1 LPRRRRSWGWV
12 GAVIRGVNIMKDK
25 VTIIIAD
32 DHRIF
37 RKGLKSLL
45 SEKEQIQV
53 MAEADDGDEALEMA
67 RKYKPKIVI
76 MDIGMPKMDGIE
88 ATRQIR
94 ERLPET
100 EVIILSMHAK
110 KAYIDQVLQA
120 GAKGYVLKDSD
131 EENLI
136 AAINTVYNGGFYLD
150 SPIADQ
156 VLSDYFGGAAKRE
169 LKEQADPLSQRE
181 KEVLKLLAEG
191 HSNQEV
197 ADILCISRKTVENH
211 RAHIVRKTG
220 VQGQVGLT
228 KYAARIGLIDLD
240 LWD

>member
-1 LPRRRRSWGWV
+1 MRDTIT
-12 GAVIRGVNIMKDK
+12 VIL
-25 VTIIIAD
+25 AD

-37 RKGLKSLL
+37 RKGLKALL
-45 SEKEQIQV
+45 SDKAHIEV
-53 MAEADDGDEALEMA
+53 LAEADSGDEALKKA
-67 RKYKPKIVI
+67 VQYKPQLVI

-94 ERLPET
+94 ERLPKT
-100 EVIILSMHAK
+100 EVLILSMHAK
-110 KAYIDQVLQA
+110 KAYIDQVLKA

-136 AAINTVYNGGFYLD
+136 AAINTVHNGGYYLD

-156 VLSDYFGGAAKRE
+156 VLSGYFGGKTKRE
-169 LKEQADPLSQRE
+169 IQEQADPLSERE
-181 KEVLKLLAEG
+181 KEVLRLLAEG
-191 HSNQEV
+191 NSNQEV

-211 RAHIVRKTG
+211 RANIVRKTG

-240 LWD
+240 LWE

>member
-1 LPRRRRSWGWV
+1 
-12 GAVIRGVNIMKDK
+12 MKD
-25 VTIIIAD
+25 TIKIMLAD

-45 SEKEQIQV
+45 SEKANIEV
-53 MAEADDGDEALEMA
+53 VAEANNGDEALEKA
-67 RKYKPKIVI
+67 RKYRPKIVI

-94 ERLPET
+94 ERFPDT
-100 EVIILSMHAK
+100 EVVILSMHAK
-110 KAYIDQVLQA
+110 KAYIDQVLKA
-120 GAKGYVLKDSD
+120 GAKAYVLKDSD
-131 EENLI
+131 EDNLI
-136 AAINTVYNGGFYLD
+136 AAINTVHSGGYYLD

-156 VLSDYFGGAAKRE
+156 ILSDYFRGKTKRG
-169 LKEQADPLSQRE
+169 LKEQSDPLSERE
-181 KEVLKLLAEG
+181 KEVLRLLAQG
-191 HSNQEV
+191 QSNQEV

-211 RAHIVRKTG
+211 RAHIVSKTG

>member
-1 LPRRRRSWGWV
+1 MRDT
-12 GAVIRGVNIMKDK
+12 IK
-25 VTIIIAD
+25 VLLAD

-45 SEKEQIQV
+45 SEKAHIEV
-53 MAEADDGDEALEMA
+53 LAEANDGDEALDKA
-67 RKYKPKIVI
+67 VKHKPNIVI

-94 ERLPET
+94 ERVPTT
-100 EVIILSMHAK
+100 EVVILSMHAK
-110 KAYIDQVLQA
+110 KAYIDQVLKA

-131 EENLI
+131 EDNLI
-136 AAINTVYNGGFYLD
+136 AAINTVHNGGYYLD

-156 VLSDYFGGAAKRE
+156 VLSEYFGGKAKQE
-169 LKEQADPLSQRE
+169 LRGQSDALSARE
-181 KEVLKLLAEG
+181 KEVLRLLAEG

-211 RAHIVRKTG
+211 RANIVRKTG

-228 KYAARIGLIDLD
+228 ICCPYRTY
-240 LWD
+240 

>member
-1 LPRRRRSWGWV
+1 VKEKIKIVLV
-12 GAVIRGVNIMKDK
+12 
-25 VTIIIAD
+25 D

-45 SEKEQIQV
+45 SESANIEV
-53 MAEADDGDEALEMA
+53 LAEAEDGAQALEIV
-67 RKYKPKIVI
+67 REYSPHIVI

-88 ATRQIR
+88 ATRQLR
-94 ERLPET
+94 ERHPDI
-100 EVIILSMHAK
+100 EVIILSMYSK
-110 KAYIDQVLQA
+110 KAYIDQVLKM

-136 AAINTVYNGGFYLD
+136 AAINTVHSGGYYLD
-150 SPIADQ
+150 SPVADQ
-156 VLSDYFGGAAKRE
+156 VLSDYFKGRSKRE
-169 LKEQADPLSQRE
+169 VKEQSNPLSERE
-181 KEVLKLLAEG
+181 KEVLRLLAEG

-197 ADILCISRKTVENH
+197 ADILFISRKTVENH
-211 RAHIVRKTG
+211 RARIVHKTG

-240 LWD
+240 LWS

>member
-1 LPRRRRSWGWV
+1 MRDTIT
-12 GAVIRGVNIMKDK
+12 VIL
-25 VTIIIAD
+25 AD

-45 SEKEQIQV
+45 SEKAHIEV
-53 MAEADDGDEALEMA
+53 LAEADDGDEALKKA
-67 RKYKPKIVI
+67 IQYKPHLVI
-76 MDIGMPKMDGIE
+76 MDIRMPEMDGIE

-94 ERLPET
+94 ERVPDT
-100 EVIILSMHAK
+100 EVVILSMHAK
-110 KAYIDQVLQA
+110 KAYIDQVLKA

-131 EENLI
+131 EDNLI
-136 AAINTVYNGGFYLD
+136 AAINTVHNGGYYLD

-156 VLSDYFGGAAKRE
+156 VLSGYFGGKTKRE
-169 LKEQADPLSQRE
+169 LQEQADPLSERE
-181 KEVLKLLAEG
+181 KEVLRLLAEG

-211 RAHIVRKTG
+211 RANIVRKTG

-240 LWD
+240 LWE

>member
-1 LPRRRRSWGWV
+1 
-12 GAVIRGVNIMKDK
+12 MKDK
-25 VTIIIAD
+25 VSIIIAD

-169 LKEQADPLSQRE
+169 LKEQSDPLSERE

>member
-1 LPRRRRSWGWV
+1 MR
-12 GAVIRGVNIMKDK
+12 DK
-25 VTIIIAD
+25 IKIILAD

-45 SEKEQIQV
+45 SEKSNIEIL
-53 MAEADDGDEALEMA
+53 AEADDGAEALEKAM
-67 RKYKPKIVI
+67 KYRPKIVI

-94 ERLPET
+94 ERLPDT
-100 EVIILSMHAK
+100 EVVILSMHSK
-110 KAYIDQVLQA
+110 KAYIDQVLKA

-136 AAINTVYNGGFYLD
+136 AAINTVHNGGYYLD
-150 SPIADQ
+150 SLIADQ
-156 VLSDYFGGAAKRE
+156 ILSDYFGGKSKRE
-169 LKEQADPLSQRE
+169 LKKQSDPLSERE
-181 KEVLKLLAEG
+181 REVLRLLAQG

-211 RAHIVRKTG
+211 RANIVRKTG
-220 VQGQVGLT
+220 VQGLVGLT

-240 LWD
+240 MWD

>member
-1 LPRRRRSWGWV
+1 
-12 GAVIRGVNIMKDK
+12 
-25 VTIIIAD
+25 
-32 DHRIF
+32 
-37 RKGLKSLL
+37 
-45 SEKEQIQV
+45 
-53 MAEADDGDEALEMA
+53 
-67 RKYKPKIVI
+67 
-76 MDIGMPKMDGIE
+76 
-88 ATRQIR
+88 
-94 ERLPET
+94 
-100 EVIILSMHAK
+100 
-110 KAYIDQVLQA
+110 
-120 GAKGYVLKDSD
+120 
-131 EENLI
+131 
-136 AAINTVYNGGFYLD
+136 VYNGGFYLD

-169 LKEQADPLSQRE
+169 LKDQADPLSERE

>member
-1 LPRRRRSWGWV
+1 MREK
-12 GAVIRGVNIMKDK
+12 IRIVL
-25 VTIIIAD
+25 AD

-45 SEKEQIQV
+45 SEKEGIDV
-53 MAEADDGDEALEMA
+53 VAEADDGDEAVQMT
-67 RKYKPKIVI
+67 RKYKPGIVI
-76 MDIGMPKMDGIE
+76 MDIGMPRMDGME
-88 ATRQIR
+88 AARQIR
-94 ERLPET
+94 ERFPET

-110 KAYIDQVLQA
+110 KAYIDQVLKA

-131 EENLI
+131 EDNLI
-136 AAINTVYNGGFYLD
+136 AAINTVHNGGYYLD

-156 VLSDYFGGAAKRE
+156 VLSDYFKGKTKRA
-169 LKEQADPLSQRE
+169 LKEQSDPLSERE
-181 KEVLKLLAEG
+181 KEVLRLLAQG

-211 RAHIVRKTG
+211 RASIVRKTG
-220 VQGQVGLT
+220 IQGQVGLT

-240 LWD
+240 LWN

>member
-1 LPRRRRSWGWV
+1 MRDTIT
-12 GAVIRGVNIMKDK
+12 VIL
-25 VTIIIAD
+25 AD

-45 SEKEQIQV
+45 SENAHIEV
-53 MAEADDGDEALEMA
+53 LAEADDGDEALKKA
-67 RKYKPKIVI
+67 AQYKPHLVI

-94 ERLPET
+94 ERLPDT
-100 EVIILSMHAK
+100 EVVILSMHAK
-110 KAYIDQVLQA
+110 KAYIDQVLKA

-131 EENLI
+131 EDNLI
-136 AAINTVYNGGFYLD
+136 AAINTVHNGGYYLD

-156 VLSDYFGGAAKRE
+156 VLSGYFGGKTKRE
-169 LKEQADPLSQRE
+169 LQEQADPLSERE
-181 KEVLKLLAEG
+181 KEVLRLLAEG

-211 RAHIVRKTG
+211 RANIVRKTG

-240 LWD
+240 LWE

>member
-1 LPRRRRSWGWV
+1 
-12 GAVIRGVNIMKDK
+12 MKDK
-25 VTIIIAD
+25 ITIIIAD

-45 SEKEQIQV
+45 SEKDNINII
-53 MAEADDGDEALEMA
+53 AEADDGGQALEMSLDH
-67 RKYKPKIVI
+67 KPRIVI

-94 ERLPET
+94 ERLPKT

-136 AAINTVYNGGFYLD
+136 AAINTVHSGGFYLD

-169 LKEQADPLSQRE
+169 LKQQADPLSERE

>member
-1 LPRRRRSWGWV
+1 MR
-12 GAVIRGVNIMKDK
+12 D
-25 VTIIIAD
+25 TITVVLAD

-45 SEKEQIQV
+45 SEKAHIEV
-53 MAEADDGDEALEMA
+53 LAEADDGHEALEKVA
-67 RKYKPKIVI
+67 QYKPRLVI
-76 MDIGMPKMDGIE
+76 MDIGMPKMDGVE
-88 ATRQIR
+88 ATRQIK
-94 ERLPET
+94 ERFPDT
-100 EVIILSMHAK
+100 EVVILSMHAK
-110 KAYIDQVLQA
+110 KAYIDQVLKA

-131 EENLI
+131 EDNLI
-136 AAINTVYNGGFYLD
+136 AAINTVHNGGYYLD

-156 VLSDYFGGAAKRE
+156 VLSGYFGGKTKRE
-169 LKEQADPLSQRE
+169 LQKQADPLSERE
-181 KEVLKLLAEG
+181 KEVLRLLAEG

-211 RAHIVRKTG
+211 RANIVRKTG

-240 LWD
+240 LWE

>member
-1 LPRRRRSWGWV
+1 MR
-12 GAVIRGVNIMKDK
+12 DK
-25 VTIIIAD
+25 IKIILAD

-45 SEKEQIQV
+45 SEKSNIEIL
-53 MAEADDGDEALEMA
+53 AEADNGNEALEKAM
-67 RKYKPKIVI
+67 KYRPRIVL
-76 MDIGMPKMDGIE
+76 MDIAMPKMDGIE

-94 ERLPET
+94 ERLPDT
-100 EVIILSMHAK
+100 EVVILSMYAK
-110 KAYIDQVLQA
+110 KAYIDQVLKA

-136 AAINTVYNGGFYLD
+136 AAINTVHNGGYYLD

-156 VLSDYFGGAAKRE
+156 VLSDYFGGKAKRE
-169 LKEQADPLSQRE
+169 LKEQSDPISERE
-181 KEVLKLLAEG
+181 KEVLRLLAEG

-211 RAHIVRKTG
+211 RANIVRKTG
-220 VQGQVGLT
+220 VQGQVGLI

>member
-1 LPRRRRSWGWV
+1 MR
-12 GAVIRGVNIMKDK
+12 D
-25 VTIIIAD
+25 TIKIILAD

-45 SEKEQIQV
+45 SEKENIEV
-53 MAEADDGDEALEMA
+53 LAEADNGAEALEAA
-67 RKYKPKIVI
+67 RRYKPKIVI

-94 ERLPET
+94 ERLPDT
-100 EVIILSMHAK
+100 EVVILSMHAK
-110 KAYIDQVLQA
+110 KAYIDQVLKA

-136 AAINTVYNGGFYLD
+136 AAINTVFNGGYYLD

-156 VLSDYFGGAAKRE
+156 VLSDYFGSKSKRKI
-169 LKEQADPLSQRE
+169 KEQSDPLSERE
-181 KEVLKLLAEG
+181 KEVLRLLAQG
-191 HSNQEV
+191 HTNQEV

-211 RAHIVRKTG
+211 RANIVRKTG

-240 LWD
+240 LWE

>member
-1 LPRRRRSWGWV
+1 MRKKITLLL
-12 GAVIRGVNIMKDK
+12 
-25 VTIIIAD
+25 AD

-45 SEKEQIQV
+45 SEETNIEV
-53 MAEADDGDEALEMA
+53 VAEADDGDGALEMA
-67 RKYKPKIVI
+67 RKYRPQIVI

-94 ERLPET
+94 ERLPDT
-100 EVIILSMHAK
+100 EVVILSMHAK
-110 KAYIDQVLQA
+110 KAYIDRVLKA

-131 EENLI
+131 EDNLI
-136 AAINTVYNGGFYLD
+136 AAINTVHNGGNYLD

-156 VLSDYFGGAAKRE
+156 ILSDYFGGTTKRR
-169 LKEQADPLSQRE
+169 LKEQSDPLSERE
-181 KEVLKLLAEG
+181 KEVLRLLAQG

-211 RAHIVRKTG
+211 RANIVRETG
-220 VQGQVGLT
+220 VQGQLGLT
-228 KYAARIGLIDLD
+228 KYAARIELIDLD

>member
-1 LPRRRRSWGWV
+1 MR
-12 GAVIRGVNIMKDK
+12 D
-25 VTIIIAD
+25 TIKIILAD

-45 SEKEQIQV
+45 SEKENIEV
-53 MAEADDGDEALEMA
+53 LAEADNGAEALEA
-67 RKYKPKIVI
+67 AIKYGPKIVI

-94 ERLPET
+94 ERLPDT
-100 EVIILSMHAK
+100 EVVILSMHAK
-110 KAYIDQVLQA
+110 KAYIDQVLKA

-136 AAINTVYNGGFYLD
+136 AAINTVFNGGYYLD

-156 VLSDYFGGAAKRE
+156 VLSDYFGGKSKRKI
-169 LKEQADPLSQRE
+169 KEQSDPLSERE
-181 KEVLKLLAEG
+181 KEVLRLLAQG
-191 HSNQEV
+191 HTNQEV

-211 RAHIVRKTG
+211 RANIVRKTG

-240 LWD
+240 LWE

>member
-1 LPRRRRSWGWV
+1 MR
-12 GAVIRGVNIMKDK
+12 D
-25 VTIIIAD
+25 TITVVLAD

-45 SEKEQIQV
+45 SEKAHIEV
-53 MAEADDGDEALEMA
+53 LAEADDGDEALEKVA
-67 RKYKPKIVI
+67 QYKPRLVI
-76 MDIGMPKMDGIE
+76 MDIGMPKMDGVE
-88 ATRQIR
+88 ATRQIK
-94 ERLPET
+94 ERFPDT
-100 EVIILSMHAK
+100 EVVILSMHAK
-110 KAYIDQVLQA
+110 KAYIDQVLKA

-131 EENLI
+131 EDNLI
-136 AAINTVYNGGFYLD
+136 AAINTVHNGGYYLD

-156 VLSDYFGGAAKRE
+156 VLSGYFGGKTKRE
-169 LKEQADPLSQRE
+169 LQKQADPLSERE
-181 KEVLKLLAEG
+181 KEVLRLLAEG

-211 RAHIVRKTG
+211 RANIVRKTG

-240 LWD
+240 LWE

>member
-1 LPRRRRSWGWV
+1 MR
-12 GAVIRGVNIMKDK
+12 D
-25 VTIIIAD
+25 TITVLLAD

-37 RKGLKSLL
+37 RKGLKALL
-45 SEKEQIQV
+45 SDKAHIEVI
-53 MAEADDGDEALEMA
+53 AEADDGDEALKKA
-67 RKYKPKIVI
+67 VQHKPHLVI

-88 ATRQIR
+88 ATRQIK
-94 ERLPET
+94 ERLPDT
-100 EVIILSMHAK
+100 EVVILSMHAK
-110 KAYIDQVLQA
+110 KAYIDQVLKA

-131 EENLI
+131 EDNLI
-136 AAINTVYNGGFYLD
+136 AAINTVHNGGYYLD

-156 VLSDYFGGAAKRE
+156 VLSGYFGGKAKRE
-169 LKEQADPLSQRE
+169 LQEQADPLSERE
-181 KEVLKLLAEG
+181 KEVLRLLAEG

-211 RAHIVRKTG
+211 RANIVRKTG

-240 LWD
+240 LWE

>member
-1 LPRRRRSWGWV
+1 
-12 GAVIRGVNIMKDK
+12 MKDK
-25 VTIIIAD
+25 ITIIVAD

-45 SEKEQIQV
+45 SEKDYIQV
-53 MAEADDGDEALEMA
+53 MGEADDGDQALEMT

-169 LKEQADPLSQRE
+169 LKDQADPLSERE

>member
-1 LPRRRRSWGWV
+1 MR
-12 GAVIRGVNIMKDK
+12 D
-25 VTIIIAD
+25 TIKIILAD

-45 SEKEQIQV
+45 SEKENIEV
-53 MAEADDGDEALEMA
+53 VAEADNGNEALEA
-67 RKYKPKIVI
+67 AGKYKPEIVI
-76 MDIGMPKMDGIE
+76 MDIAMPKMDGIE

-94 ERLPET
+94 ERLPDT
-100 EVIILSMHAK
+100 EVVILSMHAK
-110 KAYIDQVLQA
+110 KAYIDQVLKA

-131 EENLI
+131 EENLLS
-136 AAINTVYNGGFYLD
+136 AINTVHNGGYYLD

-156 VLSDYFGGAAKRE
+156 VLSDYFSDKSKSE
-169 LKEQADPLSQRE
+169 IKKQSDPLSERE
-181 KEVLKLLAEG
+181 REVLRLLAEG

-197 ADILCISRKTVENH
+197 ANVLYISRKTVENH
-211 RAHIVRKTG
+211 RANIVRKTG

-240 LWD
+240 LWE

>member
-1 LPRRRRSWGWV
+1 
-12 GAVIRGVNIMKDK
+12 MKDK
-25 VTIIIAD
+25 IKIILAD

-45 SEKEQIQV
+45 SEKENIEV
-53 MAEADDGDEALEMA
+53 LAEADNGSEALEKAM
-67 RKYKPKIVI
+67 KYRPEIVL
-76 MDIGMPKMDGIE
+76 MDIAMPKMDGIE

-94 ERLPET
+94 ERLPDT
-100 EVIILSMHAK
+100 EVVILSMHAK
-110 KAYIDQVLQA
+110 KAYIDQVLKA

-136 AAINTVYNGGFYLD
+136 AAINTVHNGGYYLD

-156 VLSDYFGGAAKRE
+156 VLSHYFGGKSRRE
-169 LKEQADPLSQRE
+169 LKEQSDPISERE
-181 KEVLKLLAEG
+181 KQVLRLLAEG

-211 RAHIVRKTG
+211 RANIVRKTG
-220 VQGQVGLT
+220 VQGQVGLI

-240 LWD
+240 MWD

>member
-1 LPRRRRSWGWV
+1 MRKTIT
-12 GAVIRGVNIMKDK
+12 VIL
-25 VTIIIAD
+25 AD

-45 SEKEQIQV
+45 SEKAYIEV
-53 MAEADDGDEALEMA
+53 LAEADDGDDALKKA
-67 RKYKPKIVI
+67 AQYKPNLVI
-76 MDIGMPKMDGIE
+76 MDIGMPKMDGVE
-88 ATRQIR
+88 ATRQIK
-94 ERLPET
+94 ERFPET
-100 EVIILSMHAK
+100 EVVILSMHAK
-110 KAYIDQVLQA
+110 KAYIDQVLKA

-131 EENLI
+131 EDNLI
-136 AAINTVYNGGFYLD
+136 AAINTVRNGGYYLD

-156 VLSDYFGGAAKRE
+156 VLSGYFGGKTKRE
-169 LKEQADPLSQRE
+169 LQEQADPLSERE
-181 KEVLKLLAEG
+181 KEVLRLLAEG

-211 RAHIVRKTG
+211 RANIVRKTG

-240 LWD
+240 LWE

>member
-1 LPRRRRSWGWV
+1 MRDTIK
-12 GAVIRGVNIMKDK
+12 VIL
-25 VTIIIAD
+25 AD

-45 SEKEQIQV
+45 SEKAHIEV
-53 MAEADDGDEALEMA
+53 LAEADDGDETL
-67 RKYKPKIVI
+67 RKASQYKPHIVI

-88 ATRQIR
+88 ATRQIK
-94 ERLPET
+94 ERLPDT
-100 EVIILSMHAK
+100 EVVILSMHAK
-110 KAYIDQVLQA
+110 KAYIDQVLKA

-131 EENLI
+131 EDNLI
-136 AAINTVYNGGFYLD
+136 AAINTVHNGGYYLD

-156 VLSDYFGGAAKRE
+156 VLSGYFGGKTKRE
-169 LKEQADPLSQRE
+169 LQEQSDPLSERE
-181 KEVLKLLAEG
+181 KEVLRLLAEG

-211 RAHIVRKTG
+211 RANIVRKTG

-240 LWD
+240 LWE